1 MAKIPERVADIM
13 TRRVE
18 TLAPDAEVHD
28 AVRVLL
34 KRGYAAAPVTEPD
47 GSLLGVFSEQDC
59 IRTLS
64 TAAYEGWP
72 AGTVAEH
79 MTKEPETI
87 APDDALLA
95 IARRFSESRHRSLP
109 VVRDGK
115 VVGLVGRADVMR
127 ALDRV
132 LEKGGPKTTY
142 ELIDER
148 RD

>member
-13 TRRVE
+13 VRRVE
-18 TLAPDAEVHD
+18 TLAPDAQIHD

-47 GSLLGVFSEQDC
+47 GTLLGVFSEHDS

-79 MTKEPETI
+79 MTRETESLTTDEP
-87 APDDALLA
+87 LLA
-95 IARRFSESRHRSLP
+95 VAKRFAESRHRSLP

-115 VVGLVGRADVMR
+115 VIGLVGRADVMR

-142 ELIDER
+142 ELMSER